1 MGVVSSSVSNCDIF
15 NTNRKNFESLA
26 YRVIRGNRL
35 IGDPLKKPLRPLK
48 GILISLAAVCV
59 ISGCGNSQEEFVFTG
74 TNRPIVNPTP
84 DPTPDPVDFAPQVS
98 LDANALIYVRDAD
111 AATLAPN
118 ATFFDDNANLN
129 GGTLTISASGTGL
142 NLNAPATPAIGTIT
156 NNNSSAVSVALNSD
170 ATPTAIQAFLRAV
183 TVSSSGGTAAF
194 GDRTVTVTAT
204 DANGLSDSATRTVSI
219 VVGVTANFEDF
230 TAGSVDGQQGWT
242 SAGMMDQA
250 VAAVARMEA
259 AFDVFGTQALR
270 ISNGVAENNFPNSVR
285 SAPLSVPVGESTAT
299 PLATER
305 NNTFDA
311 SFDFGTTS
319 PNEQVGLQ
327 MSISPIDNDDGRMT
341 LVRLLDTADGID
353 VVVLEYDDA
362 TDTFPTV
369 TIVEGLSRAVPHNL
383 RIALTT
389 VDGASND
396 ILQVFVDGTL
406 EYTGSGWEQYYRD
419 IMSNLV
425 LIERL
430 QFQVRPGD
438 QNAANTGNGFYFDNF
453 TITSTDTP

>member
-1 MGVVSSSVSNCDIF
+1 M
-15 NTNRKNFESLA
+15 
-26 YRVIRGNRL
+26 
-35 IGDPLKKPLRPLK
+35 KKTFRPFK

-98 LDANALIYVRDAD
+98 LDADALVYVRDAD

-142 NLNAPATPAIGTIT
+142 NINVPATPAIGTIT
-156 NNNSSAVSVALNSD
+156 NNNSSSVSVALNSD

-183 TVSSSGGTAAF
+183 TVSTTGGTAAF

-250 VAAVARMEA
+250 VAAVTRMEA

-270 ISNGVAENNFPNSVR
+270 ISNGVAENNFPMSVR

-311 SFDFGTTS
+311 TFDFGTTS

-353 VVVLEYDDA
+353 VVVFEYDDT
-362 TDTFPTV
+362 TDTFPPV

-383 RIALTT
+383 RITLTT

-419 IMSNLV
+419 IMSDLV